1 MSIPILNLILL
12 AVIYFPLRLLL
23 RWISNIRAAHRSGIP
38 YVIAPVI
45 PYQVFWQT
53 IKPILLPLL
62 HKLPL
67 AVTNPWLRVIDSNF
81 AWADAYGIFQRTPAH
96 GGAGADTFI
105 MAAPQT
111 NYLLTAD
118 REVISQITTRRLD
131 FPKPVELYAGIAIYG
146 GNVVTA
152 DERGWRRHRRITAPP
167 FGEKNNR
174 VVWVESL
181 FQAGEM
187 VRHWVE
193 GRGAGEAGKAE
204 GEKSGGKGWGVLVGE
219 LSHDA
224 MRLSLNVISRAGFD
238 VRCGWPGR
246 ESEGGAEGSMSAS
259 EVPKGHSMS
268 YVDSLETLLLR
279 LIALFVFPIWVLGEF
294 SSFDFFWYG
303 LTDTC

>member
-1 MSIPILNLILL
+1 MNIPIFNLVLL
-12 AVIYFPLRLLL
+12 TLLYFPLRLLL
-23 RWISNIRAAHRSGIP
+23 RWISNLRAAHRSRIP
-38 YVIAPVI
+38 YVIVPVI

-53 IKPILLPLL
+53 INPLLLPLL
-62 HKLPL
+62 HKLPPAL
-67 AVTNPWLRVIDSNF
+67 THPWIRLIDSNF
-81 AWADAYGIFQRTPAH
+81 AWIDAYGIFQRPRAQ
-96 GGAGADTFI
+96 GGAGADTFL
-105 MAAPQT
+105 MVTPQT

-118 REVISQITTRRLD
+118 REVISQITTRRND

-187 VRHWVE
+187 VRYWREGKGEEGKPAATAAVVE
-193 GRGAGEAGKAE
+193 
-204 GEKSGGKGWGVLVGE
+204 EKSEGKGLGVLVGE

-238 VRCGWPGR
+238 VRCGWPGG
-246 ESEGGAEGSMSAS
+246 ESEGDTEGSMSAT

-294 SSFDFFWYG
+294 FPS
-303 LTDTC
+303 